1 MGNTLVNSL
10 LLFDETDDD
19 LKNYAC
25 QPANATSYPG
35 FLGRGPFF
43 WLLYRCIYCTIDVIV
58 TSCKI
63 TMQGV
68 H

>member
-1 MGNTLVNSL
+1 MRNTLVNSSQL
-10 LLFDETDDD
+10 LDETDDD